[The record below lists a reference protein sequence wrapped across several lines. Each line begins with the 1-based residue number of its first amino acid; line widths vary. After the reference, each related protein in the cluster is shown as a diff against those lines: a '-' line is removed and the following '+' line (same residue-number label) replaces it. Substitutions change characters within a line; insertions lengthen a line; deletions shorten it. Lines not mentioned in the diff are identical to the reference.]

1 MGRLNENA
9 EKVFNYQKSKQLK
22 EFLERR
28 NKNRKALGLNGSK
41 QEMLDLVNKLKI
53 KSELLEGEAGIKRND
68 SLKTQ
73 EEKQLDEIEQS
84 ISEGNL
90 YTATEQFGL
99 FLHNAYDGTN
109 TNEKSPRCTTLWT
122 LRHYVDINRGT
133 VITRSDKL
141 AKRLLDAAESSF
153 TDNRCN
159 KKKVYSVTKEEREE
173 LGFSFSQL
181 QRLNCIFANLKQNMD
196 VSMDRFLDM
205 VEKHVDGEI
214 ANQKCLR

>member
-1 MGRLNENA
+1 
-9 EKVFNYQKSKQLK
+9 
-22 EFLERR
+22 
-28 NKNRKALGLNGSK
+28 
-41 QEMLDLVNKLKI
+41 MLDLVNKLKI
-53 KSELLEGEAGIKRND
+53 KSELLEGEAGVKLND

-109 TNEKSPRCTTLWT
+109 INEKSPCCTTLWT

-141 AKRLLDAAESSF
+141 AKRLLDAVESSF

-196 VSMDRFLDM
+196 VSMDKFLDM
-205 VEKHVDGEI
+205 IENHIDGEI
-214 ANQKCLR
+214 ANSKCLR